1 MKKLKLKPDLGLKSL
16 IFVAVAAVLI
26 TADLLTKYFE
36 ERYNWHAKIIPNWV
50 EIESGI
56 RNPGCAFSFL
66 NEHPEVGQPI
76 LITFTFILL
85 AALVCA
91 FIFLPRRFV
100 ILKTSISIVIA
111 GAVGNLV
118 DRLMFRSVRDFFGLN
133 MFGSMTYCNLAD
145 FFIVIGV
152 VLAVLDLMFL
162 NDWAVFPLTKTA
174 KEAQAKR
181 KIEEEM
187 EPAAKLSENT
197 DDSGKDSDG
206 E

>member
-1 MKKLKLKPDLGLKSL
+1 MLKKKLKPDLGLKSL
-16 IFVAVAAVLI
+16 IFVAVAALLV

-36 ERYNWHAKIIPNWV
+36 EFYNWHAKPIKNFI

-85 AALVCA
+85 AALIFA

-100 ILKTSISIVIA
+100 VLKTSISIVVA

-133 MFGSMTYCNLAD
+133 MFGNMTYCNLAD

-162 NDWAVFPLTKTA
+162 NEWAVFPLTKSA

-181 KIEEEM
+181 KLEEEM
-187 EPAAKLSENT
+187 EHAVKPDENYDGGNSE
-197 DDSGKDSDG
+197 DG